1 MSAAPQTP
9 DADILRQLDELEA
22 ESNARRE
29 DLKEIAAQLPA
40 TISRRALVKAVLDD
54 FRLSPQKK
62 AIAKRGLYKI
72 TRWPLNTAKRL
83 QLKIRARRSA

>member
-1 MSAAPQTP
+1 MPAAPQTP

-40 TISRRALVKAVLDD
+40 TISRRALVKAVVDD
-54 FRLSPQKK
+54 FRYSPQKK

-72 TRWPLNTAKRL
+72 TRWPLNAAKRL